1 MKSLGRDGTV
11 KLTKTAHGS
20 ASRLSARAR
29 SASARHRIPHPERLP
44 SRQPVESRPQ
54 QMSAHPE
61 KTLYEAVH
69 GREALHLSGRLEAP
83 HLALAHTPA
92 RTSDTTVES
101 LTIGNIRGVSARA
114 PRAR

>member
-1 MKSLGRDGTV
+1 
-11 KLTKTAHGS
+11 
-20 ASRLSARAR
+20 
-29 SASARHRIPHPERLP
+29 
-44 SRQPVESRPQ
+44 
-54 QMSAHPE
+54 MSAHPE

-101 LTIGNIRGVSARA
+101 LTIGNIERTRFAGIPLAALDTTVAR
-114 PRAR
+114 PL